1 MTKLLWN
8 AIGYHQP
15 NKSTNRTVCALG
27 LQLDCVVGQLQGTVN
42 MSCLGKWTVSLMCMC
57 YSCAFCQV
65 DRFFLMYNR
74 CLVSFS
80 NFVVVLITGYD
91 DFALSNSLGNHSRD

>member
-1 MTKLLWN
+1 
-8 AIGYHQP
+8 
-15 NKSTNRTVCALG
+15 
-27 LQLDCVVGQLQGTVN
+27 

-57 YSCAFCQV
+57 CSRVFCQV
-65 DRFFLMYNR
+65 DRF
-74 CLVSFS
+74 LVSFS

>member
-1 MTKLLWN
+1 MCIGL
-8 AIGYHQP
+8 AIRLC
-15 NKSTNRTVCALG
+15 SRTVTR
-27 LQLDCVVGQLQGTVN
+27 TVN

-57 YSCAFCQV
+57 CSRAFCQV
-65 DRFFLMYNR
+65 DGFFFLTYNR